1 MPKTRLQKEAT
12 VTQLS
17 DDLTRMKGLVFADF
31 QGLNAAELE
40 ELRTKC
46 IKAGMRYTVAK
57 KTLLKLALKNAG
69 LDIDPKAVSGSMAT
83 VLNFEDEVTAAKTM
97 ADFAKAHEALKL
109 LGGVL
114 ESKLVDAKTVTA
126 LSKLPSKVELIAK
139 ALGSIKAPIS
149 GFVNVLS
156 GNLRGLVQVLA
167 QIEKAKA

>member
-17 DDLTRMKGLVFADF
+17 DDLKRMKGLVFADF
-31 QGLNAAELE
+31 QGLNALEVE

-69 LDIDPKAVSGSMAT
+69 LDIDPKLVLGSLAT
-83 VLNFEDEVTAAKTM
+83 VLNFEDEVTAAKTV
-97 ADFAKAHEALKL
+97 ADFAKTHEAMKI

-114 ESKLVDAKTVTA
+114 ESKLVDAKTVVA
-126 LSKLPSKVELIAK
+126 LAKLPSRNELIAK

-149 GFVNVLS
+149 GFVNVLA
-156 GNLRGLVQVLA
+156 GNLRGLVQVLN
-167 QIEKAKA
+167 QIEKSKA